1 MKDRGILMQ
10 KNTLTYEQLISLCD
24 EYVNYFESK
33 SGDEYIDALSNV
45 FNLVNINDK
54 PFNLNDI
61 KFQPTLQ
68 EFQFEGKNDF
78 RFICNL
84 HAEPMKIGKT
94 DKKRKNEKIIA
105 NNFCGIEEKNIFEK
119 SMGVAYMITC
129 NLNEKEHIIKF
140 GQTRTPFKARL
151 GSYNCGVVN
160 NWRTAS
166 TTNIKILQSMVTTR
180 QVFNLYLFDCSEPET
195 IVWHGVSQ
203 KVASP
208 KSLAVEDIIIKKFI
222 EQFGKKP
229 LANVQVDATGSD
241 K

>member
-1 MKDRGILMQ
+1 MP

-24 EYVNYFESK
+24 DYVNHFESK
-33 SGDEYIDALSNV
+33 SGDDYIKALSSV
-45 FNLVNINDK
+45 FNLVNVNDK
-54 PFNLNDI
+54 PFDLNDI
-61 KFQPTLQ
+61 IVQPTLK
-68 EFQFEGKNDF
+68 EFNFNGKNDF
-78 RFICNL
+78 RFICKL
-84 HAEPMKIGKT
+84 HAEPMRI
-94 DKKRKNEKIIA
+94 DKSDRKRKNEKIIA
-105 NNFCGIEEKNIFEK
+105 DHFYGNEEKDIFEN

-129 NLNEKEHIIKF
+129 TLNGKEHIIKF

-180 QVFNLYLFDCSEPET
+180 QVFNLYLYDCSEPET

-208 KSLAVEDIIIKKFI
+208 KSLVVEDIIIKKFI

-229 LANVQVDATGSD
+229 LANVQADATGSD